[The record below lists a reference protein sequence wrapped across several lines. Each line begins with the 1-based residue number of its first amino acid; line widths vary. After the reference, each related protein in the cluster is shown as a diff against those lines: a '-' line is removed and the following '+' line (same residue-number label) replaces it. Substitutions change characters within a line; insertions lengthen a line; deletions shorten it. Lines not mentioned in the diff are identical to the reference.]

1 LTLESDGSIRIAW
14 EAEGYVAIHVY
25 ARFWP
30 LSTLTEF
37 ASGVADI
44 ALTNRSVAEVRRA
57 MRARYPGEFDME
69 APDADAPDRRI
80 RVNFHPPRGEPN
92 PDPT

>member
-1 LTLESDGSIRIAW
+1 MTLQSDGSIRIAW
-14 EAEGYVAIHVY
+14 EADGYVAVHVY

-30 LSTLTEF
+30 SRVLSEL

-44 ALTNRSVAEVRRA
+44 CLTNRTVGDVRRQ
-57 MRARYPGEFDME
+57 MRTRYPGEFDME

-80 RVNFHPPRGEPN
+80 RINFHPPRGTPN
-92 PDPT
+92 PDPG